1 MDAVQCTFKLHIFL
15 SKPVCPFSICCFC
28 LCGHQQQQ
36 TIHHR
41 PEKYRFTAAPFHSL
55 ASLQFSPDQIVKNRT
70 FFSCMKENLESV
82 ICQFVAEN
90 NTNKNSRRSNRSDRK
105 IAAKMKQNKTP
116 NRINSSTS
124 RSRLMCSADIM
135 TVWRYVTEQSPCS
148 EAKPTKKKNDDGKLR
163 LPRCASE
170 KCDIFSY
177 PVFWFLV
184 AGCVYSKGV
193 YCVWRDDNRTFTAG
207 GVWQHIAKL
216 QCAPNKKI
224 ALTKSKIRDYKAKNR
239 RDDVCLVSVCRVE
252 HTLTLHQCTVIWFSF
267 IPVTQTWYA
276 TFRVC
281 AFCHMHK
288 LHTFIDGHIAWCRN
302 LGQHRVTTFFFS
314 FILLSSVV
322 AAGNVHC
329 TMQTQMQPFDYANEK
344 TLFSFIRATVFFLHC
359 FTLFIRWDDVNS
371 EIVQCS

>member
-1 MDAVQCTFKLHIFL
+1 MDAVQCTFKLHIFH

-135 TVWRYVTEQSPCS
+135 TV
-148 EAKPTKKKNDDGKLR
+148 
-163 LPRCASE
+163 
-170 KCDIFSY
+170 
-177 PVFWFLV
+177 
-184 AGCVYSKGV
+184 
-193 YCVWRDDNRTFTAG
+193 
-207 GVWQHIAKL
+207 
-216 QCAPNKKI
+216 
-224 ALTKSKIRDYKAKNR
+224 
-239 RDDVCLVSVCRVE
+239 
-252 HTLTLHQCTVIWFSF
+252 
-267 IPVTQTWYA
+267 
-276 TFRVC
+276 
-281 AFCHMHK
+281 
-288 LHTFIDGHIAWCRN
+288 
-302 LGQHRVTTFFFS
+302 
-314 FILLSSVV
+314 
-322 AAGNVHC
+322 
-329 TMQTQMQPFDYANEK
+329 
-344 TLFSFIRATVFFLHC
+344 
-359 FTLFIRWDDVNS
+359 
-371 EIVQCS
+371 